1 MRAALARFTP
11 AARRFLAGT
20 VLLELSHAFLW
31 ALENLYVRSLGYG
44 EGDVGLVLTAGAV
57 GTVAATLPS
66 ASIYEK
72 LGPRR
77 SLTLAAAGAALSMIG
92 LTTASS
98 LPALFIWAALQGAA
112 FTLHR
117 VVAAPFLV
125 SVSEPSMRSRLFGAE
140 MATHTVASTIGLA
153 VAGLAAG
160 GLERVWLPETSA
172 LRVAL
177 IFGGLLSLSS
187 VVPYRRLPDTTGM
200 EKHTDDT
207 RGVFTILAP
216 RHWGLWWRLA
226 VPNLLV
232 GLGAGLTIPFINL
245 YFTDRFGLPKAWL
258 GVVMASS
265 QVAMTFGV
273 LIQPRLVDRVGLLK
287 ATLISE
293 ALSLP
298 FFLILALTGHMGTA
312 LVAYIFRAALMNL
325 SHPVWRQL
333 IMELTPPVWRPAVN
347 GVAMLAWNL
356 GWGLSNHLGGTLIE
370 HSSGWAWDGADG
382 YVVPMFGTMLLYVLA
397 ILFEAVFFWKHR
409 HMGCRPAVVTDPP
422 AGPETRSSP
431 PPDPATDSPTV
442 EPQGVPSGTS
452 QPEPPESEAGSPPD
466 SPSAAR

>member
-1 MRAALARFTP
+1 MLAALSRFSP

-31 ALENLYVRSLGYG
+31 ALENLYVRSLGFG

-77 SLTLAAAGAALSMIG
+77 SLTLAAAGAALAMIG

-98 LPALFIWAALQGAA
+98 LPSLFVWAALQGAA

-140 MATHTVASTIGLA
+140 MATHTVASTVGLA

-160 GLERVWLPETSA
+160 SLESAWLPETSA

-187 VVPYRRLPDTTGM
+187 VIPYRRLPDTSGM
-200 EKHTDDT
+200 EEHADDS

-245 YFTDRFGLPKAWL
+245 YFTDRFGLPKQWL

-298 FFLILALTGHMGTA
+298 FFLILAFTGHMGTA

-370 HSSGWAWDGADG
+370 HSSGWAWDGSDG

-397 ILFEAVFFWKHR
+397 IVFEAVFFWKHR
-409 HMGCRPAVVTDPP
+409 HMGCRPAVVTEPTAPADPP
-422 AGPETRSSP
+422 SVVVAPGPAEA
-431 PPDPATDSPTV
+431 DPASPQ
-442 EPQGVPSGTS
+442 EPLSG
-452 QPEPPESEAGSPPD
+452 EG
-466 SPSAAR
+466 